1 MEPNFDDHFQRL
13 IYQQAVRAARVGE
26 AIEQT
31 CEMLGA
37 MRAGLI
43 QRGFTV
49 DGAERI
55 ASDMFV
61 AMADAVPFPGGEDD
75 DGGED

>member
-13 IYQQAVRAARVGE
+13 IHQQAVQAARVGE

-31 CEMLGA
+31 CEMLGM
-37 MRAGLI
+37 MRANLI
-43 QRGFTV
+43 ARGFSIE
-49 DGAERI
+49 GAERI

-75 DGGED
+75 DGGEG